1 MKVNDASV
9 LEAFGYDQAR
19 EQGSDVT
26 VSSIRPGP
34 LSNFFV
40 VYGLAFETIS
50 RSFGNTSARQE
61 SIAAAKAL
69 QTLVKPIYSGAALFS
84 SSIFDE
90 LCTLCY
96 RIAIGEGAAL
106 RTEMMQIMSGFAY
119 SRGPSGDQDQIR
131 RVVAVITYTL
141 RVSIGTAE
149 AQSNCR
155 YASLVIRG
163 TTAADGFQCGSIQ
176 TRSLALRHGSRQDP
190 NALDRVPGLH
200 FGYRCFGC
208 RN

>member
-1 MKVNDASV
+1 MKVHNDESV
-9 LEAFGYDQAR
+9 LEAFGYHQAR

-26 VSSIRPGP
+26 VSTIRPEP
-34 LSNFFV
+34 LPNFFV

-50 RSFGNTSARQE
+50 RSFGNPSAKLE

-106 RTEMMQIMSGFAY
+106 RTEMMQIMSGFAC
-119 SRGPSGDQDQIR
+119 SRGTSGDQDQIR

-141 RVSIGTAE
+141 RVSVGTAE
-149 AQSNCR
+149 APSNCKQTV
-155 YASLVIRG
+155 LVVGG
-163 TTAADGFQCGSIQ
+163 TSMADAHHCGSARF
-176 TRSLALRHGSRQDP
+176 RSLALGRIS
-190 NALDRVPGLH
+190 
-200 FGYRCFGC
+200 
-208 RN
+208 